1 MTSKKL
7 VISNYRATLDWI
19 TKTHDYGIT
28 PENTIIYS
36 KECDDERDWS
46 HLGTE
51 IKVPNMGANQ
61 YDILKYIIDNYDNLP
76 DVTIFFKG
84 NLFNPIEGN
93 YQISKDKPSE
103 YYTNESRFVQTL
115 ESKTYFS
122 TWSNPNRYRDC
133 KDTPKEMLDNGLMQQ
148 PLNHC
153 DFSSNIYL
161 EHRYFTHPHQ
171 VLDWCFVNPPK
182 GSMITFLPSSNMALP
197 KENILRYSKNLYEKL
212 ISIISYIPADSYYD
226 NIPAECHLLERIF
239 YTIWS
244 NELEER
250 GEV

>member
-7 VISNYRATLDWI
+7 VISNYRATLDWV

-36 KECDDERDWS
+36 KESDDERDWS

-51 IKVPNMGANQ
+51 IKIPNIGANQ

-84 NLFNPIEGN
+84 NLFNPYEGN
-93 YQISKDKPSE
+93 YERSKDKPLE
-103 YYTNESRFVQTL
+103 YYTNEERFIQTL

-122 TWSNPNRYRDC
+122 SWADINRYKAC
-133 KDTPKEMLDNGLMQQ
+133 PLCPKELLDNGLLEQ
-148 PLNHC
+148 PMNHC
-153 DFSSNIYL
+153 DYSNSSLY
-161 EHRYFTHPHQ
+161 EHRYFTNPHQ

-182 GSMITFLPSSNMALP
+182 GSTITFLPSSNMALP
-197 KENILRYSKNLYEKL
+197 RENILRYSKKLYEKL
-212 ISIISYIPADSYYD
+212 ISIISYIPADTYLD
-226 NIPAECHLLERIF
+226 NIPAECHLLERVF

-250 GEV
+250 SEV